1 MPSPI
6 CFMRLS
12 TASWVSSA
20 AKAGEIII
28 SENTSKEVK
37 SLFELAAH
45 EPILAKGKDQPV
57 KVYGIKEKLK

>member
-1 MPSPI
+1 VSAS
-6 CFMRLS
+6 FQASRLC
-12 TASWVSSA
+12 SA

-37 SLFELAAH
+37 SLFNLEDH

-57 KVYGIKEKLK
+57 KVFGIKGKLK